1 MAVWLV
7 LDGGI
12 EMQVCPLCGKEN
24 DTLAPFCSNCKAP
37 LLGGSSEGAQPQ
49 TDAPR
54 EIGGP
59 IKNAALILIGII
71 VLLCI
76 YFAYNHSHAHGII
89 TTVAGNGTAGYTGDA
104 GPATGAELNYP
115 IGVAVDA
122 SGNLYIADAGN
133 NRVCKADRAG
143 VITTV
148 AGNGVPGYTGDA
160 GPANGAELNYPM
172 GVAVDA
178 SGNLYIA
185 DTKNNRVRMVDRA
198 GIITTVAGTGAQG
211 SSSNGP
217 AISAE
222 LNQPTGVAVDKAGNL
237 YIADNQNFCIRKV
250 DTRGSITTVA
260 GNGTEGYGGDGGPA
274 TGAELDYP
282 TGVAVDKAGNL
293 YIADARNNRIRKV
306 DARGIITT
314 VAGNGIQGYGG
325 DGGAA
330 TSSELNYPADVVF
343 DASGNLYI
351 ADDGNNRIRKVDAR
365 GIITTVAGN
374 GIQGYGGDGGAATGA
389 ELNYPA
395 GVAFDASG
403 NLYIADIKS
412 NRIRKVAGA
421 GL

>member
-1 MAVWLV
+1 
-7 LDGGI
+7 
-12 EMQVCPLCGKEN
+12 MQVCPLCGKEN

-37 LLGGSSEGAQPQ
+37 LPGGSSEGAQPQ
-49 TDAPR
+49 TDAAR
-54 EIGGP
+54 ESGGP

-71 VLLCI
+71 VLLCF
-76 YFAYNHSHAHGII
+76 YFAYNHSHAQGII
-89 TTVAGNGTAGYTGDA
+89 TTVAGNGTPGYTGDA
-104 GPATGAELNYP
+104 GPAT
-115 IGVAVDA
+115 
-122 SGNLYIADAGN
+122 
-133 NRVCKADRAG
+133 
-143 VITTV
+143 
-148 AGNGVPGYTGDA
+148 
-160 GPANGAELNYPM
+160 GAELNYPM

-250 DTRGSITTVA
+250 D
-260 GNGTEGYGGDGGPA
+260 
-274 TGAELDYP
+274 
-282 TGVAVDKAGNL
+282 
-293 YIADARNNRIRKV
+293 
-306 DARGIITT
+306 
-314 VAGNGIQGYGG
+314 
-325 DGGAA
+325 
-330 TSSELNYPADVVF
+330 
-343 DASGNLYI
+343 AS
-351 ADDGNNRIRKVDAR
+351 